1 MDQRPRG
8 LEEEYFHR
16 AESDKLE
23 ALRKEGAAR
32 REAEEREER
41 RKLHYMHCPKDG
53 SKLHE
58 EHYHGI
64 KVDRCSECHGVW
76 LDHGEIETLLEKPE
90 GQAGH
95 FLRDFVGLLSKKR
108 KHS

>member
-16 AESDKLE
+16 ADTDKLE
-23 ALRKEGAAR
+23 DLKKHGAAR

-41 RKLHYMHCPKDG
+41 RKLHHMHCPKCG
-53 SKLHE
+53 GRLHE

-64 KVDRCSECHGVW
+64 VVDRCHDCHGVW
-76 LDHGEIETLLEKPE
+76 LDHGEIEMLLEKPE

-95 FLRDFVGLLSKKR
+95 FLRDFVGLLGKKH
-108 KHS
+108 KHA